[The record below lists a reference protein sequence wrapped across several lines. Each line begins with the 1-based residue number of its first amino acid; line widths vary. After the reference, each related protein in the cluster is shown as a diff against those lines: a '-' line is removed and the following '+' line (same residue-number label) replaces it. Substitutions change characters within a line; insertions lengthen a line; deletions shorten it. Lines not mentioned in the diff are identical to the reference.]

1 MPVTFQ
7 IYDFIHQTRV
17 IVLINS
23 GSTHSF
29 IQPRV
34 AKFLSLALHDTS
46 LLRVMVDNG
55 SILECQQRCA
65 DIPLIL
71 HGHSFTV
78 TLHLLPISDADIVL
92 GIDWLQQLGPVVT
105 NYTMLSMK
113 FHHFGSLVEL
123 RVDVQNGPLQSFA
136 KQFKRMIQTGST
148 SSLFHLALQ
157 PVTTHHPELDTPH
170 PIPEI
175 QFLLTKYTPIFLIPS
190 SLPLPCLIAHCISL
204 HPSTSLVNVR
214 PYHYPFF
221 QNAKIEK

>member
-1 MPVTFQ
+1 MPQSDIPAHHRTWRHTNWPSPKPWPFPTENLDLELDIPPPQSTPHISLHALFSLVVPVTFQ

-71 HGHSFTV
+71 QGHSFTV
-78 TLHLLPISDADIVL
+78 TLHLLPISDTDIVL

-113 FHHFGSLVEL
+113 FHHLGSPVEL
-123 RVDVQNGPLQSFA
+123 RVDVQTEPLQSFA
-136 KQFKRMIQTGST
+136 K
-148 SSLFHLALQ
+148 
-157 PVTTHHPELDTPH
+157 
-170 PIPEI
+170 
-175 QFLLTKYTPIFLIPS
+175 
-190 SLPLPCLIAHCISL
+190 
-204 HPSTSLVNVR
+204 
-214 PYHYPFF
+214 
-221 QNAKIEK
+221 